1 MKSYDV
7 AIVGAGMIGLTLA
20 LALKDSPVSVVLI
33 DSQRGDRELSDH
45 AELRV
50 SAISVA
56 SERIF
61 RRLGVWQAI
70 IDGRHQAYKHM
81 SVWDKDSFA
90 QIDFDAAEV
99 QQSHLGHIIENQQIS
114 RVLWQQVEQA
124 ANIDLLAP
132 AKITKLA
139 FGQQECFISL
149 DDDIM
154 LTASLVVGADGA
166 NSFVRQQAAMPLTF
180 WDYDHQA
187 IVATVRTELPHQ
199 QTARQIFTPT
209 GPLAFLPLWH
219 SHQCSIV
226 WSQQVEQAE
235 QLMVLDNKT
244 FSQALSAAF
253 DGRLGLC
260 EVISDRQSHPL
271 KMRYARQWVKDRV
284 ALIGDAAHTIHPLA
298 GQGANLGLLDAAALA
313 EQLLQLQRLELDIG
327 LGKNLRAYERWR
339 KNEAVKMI
347 VSMEGFKRLFQG
359 QNPVKKL
366 FRDLGLSAV
375 SKIPLLKPY
384 VIQQA
389 MGLEGE
395 LPDLAKLVVDNDTCN

>member
-7 AIVGAGMIGLTLA
+7 AIVGGGMIGLTLA
-20 LALKDSPVSVVLI
+20 LALKDSSLSVALI
-33 DSQRGDRELSDH
+33 DTQRGDRELSEH

-61 RRLGVWQAI
+61 SRLGVWQAI
-70 IDGRHQAYKHM
+70 IAGRHQAYEHM

-90 QIDFDAAEV
+90 QIHFDAAEV
-99 QQSHLGHIIENQQIS
+99 QQTHLGHIIENQQIC
-114 RVLWQQVEQA
+114 RELWQQVEQA
-124 ANIDLLAP
+124 NNIELLAP
-132 AKITKLA
+132 CKITKLA

-149 DDDIM
+149 DDDTM
-154 LTASLVVGADGA
+154 LTAALVVGADGA

-187 IVATVRTELPHQ
+187 IVATVRTEYNHQ

-209 GPLAFLPLWH
+209 GPLAFLPLWD

-226 WSQQVEQAE
+226 WSQQVAE
-235 QLMVLDNKT
+235 AEGLMALDDKA

-253 DGRLGLC
+253 DGRLGIC
-260 EVISDRQSHPL
+260 EVISDRQSYPL
-271 KMRYARQWVKDRV
+271 KMRYARQWIKDRV
-284 ALIGDAAHTIHPLA
+284 ALVGDAAHTIHPLA

-313 EQLLQLQRLELDIG
+313 EQLLHLKSLELDIG

-339 KNEAVKMI
+339 KSEAVKMI
-347 VSMEGFKRLFQG
+347 ASMEGLKRLFQG

-366 FRDLGLSAV
+366 LRDVGLTTV
-375 SKIPLLKPY
+375 NKIPFLKQNI
-384 VIQQA
+384 IQQA
-389 MGLEGE
+389 MGLDGE
-395 LPDLAKLVVDNDTCN
+395 LPKLAEWVVGHDAGN